1 MQKLIARW
9 LPAATLATWSAVLF
23 FFHFSEQM
31 KNMLAPE
38 FRYYAFAACLLDEEA
53 IWLDV
58 QRWGGHISVRGDCI
72 DFYVPTIYAAFFT
85 LKYPELPRQPL
96 LEYL

>member
-1 MQKLIARW
+1 MDHSSLERR
-9 LPAATLATWSAVLF
+9 LYC
-23 FFHFSEQM
+23 
-31 KNMLAPE
+31 
-38 FRYYAFAACLLDEEA
+38 FRYYAFADCLVDEEA
-53 IWLDV
+53 VWLDV

-96 LEYL
+96 FEYL

>member
-1 MQKLIARW
+1 MDQSSLESQPRR
-9 LPAATLATWSAVLF
+9 LYCY
-23 FFHFSEQM
+23 
-31 KNMLAPE
+31 
-38 FRYYAFAACLLDEEA
+38 RYYAFADCLVDEEA
-53 IWLDV
+53 VWLDV